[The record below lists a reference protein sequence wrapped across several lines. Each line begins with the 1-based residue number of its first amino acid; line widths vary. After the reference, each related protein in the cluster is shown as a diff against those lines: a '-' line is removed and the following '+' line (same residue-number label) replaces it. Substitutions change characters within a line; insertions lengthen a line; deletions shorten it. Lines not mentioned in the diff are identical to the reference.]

1 MLNRKKTAL
10 VFLLAAFF
18 VLWASR
24 SLAATSSDYYQ
35 AGLKLY
41 NQRQYIQAQK
51 YFQAAL
57 QLDPNNWQAYQGLG
71 LSDYALGDRQGAK
84 QAFDKSLSI
93 HPDNPS
99 LARFDENLGGS
110 SGSSGSGS
118 SNSPIIGG
126 GDFGIG
132 LTLGGINSWGV
143 SGKYWM
149 DNVDAFQGAIYPGGG
164 GTVLQLQYLWHDF
177 ELIHPSHGAFPFY
190 IGVGGDLALGGSVA
204 VAGCVPIGLTYMFQ
218 KKSLPLDLFV
228 EVDPTL
234 WLYTGGMTLQFY
246 ANVGSRFYF

>member
-126 GDFGIG
+126 G
-132 LTLGGINSWGV
+132 T
-143 SGKYWM
+143 SGS
-149 DNVDAFQGAIYPGGG
+149 G
-164 GTVLQLQYLWHDF
+164 
-177 ELIHPSHGAFPFY
+177 
-190 IGVGGDLALGGSVA
+190 
-204 VAGCVPIGLTYMFQ
+204 
-218 KKSLPLDLFV
+218 
-228 EVDPTL
+228 
-234 WLYTGGMTLQFY
+234 
-246 ANVGSRFYF
+246 

>member
-1 MLNRKKTAL
+1 MPIRIKHFL
-10 VFLLAAFF
+10 FLLAAILGLF
-18 VLWASR
+18 ASLA
-24 SLAATSSDYYQ
+24 SAATSNDYYQ

-41 NQRQYIQAQK
+41 NQHQYSQAAR
-51 YFQAAL
+51 YFQAAV
-57 QLDPNNWQAYQGLG
+57 QVDPNNWQAYQCLG
-71 LSDYALGDRQGAK
+71 LCDYSLGDKEGAR
-84 QAFDKSLSI
+84 QAFDKSLQI
-93 HPDNPS
+93 NPNNPS
-99 LARFDENLGGS
+99 LARFDESLGGS
-110 SGSSGSGS
+110 SAAPQGSAA

-149 DNVDAFQGAIYPGGG
+149 DNTDAFQGAVYPGGG
-164 GTVLQLQYLWHDF
+164 GTVLQLQYLWHDYD
-177 ELIHPSHGAFPFY
+177 LIHPSHGAFPFY
-190 IGVGGDLALGGSVA
+190 IGVGGDLALGGGVA
-204 VAGCVPIGLTYMFQ
+204 VAGCVPVGLTYMFQ

-246 ANVGSRFYF
+246 ANVGARFYF